1 MELAER
7 MLTTS
12 ELERIA
18 SMTDAVITYDSESVN
33 PRFIWSFDVLA
44 ASEDSSSITAYRA
57 SDSGTEGSSL
67 TISAIDKIRLIAH
80 AEPHKS
86 AYVHIYNAGH
96 ITALKLKCIE
106 PADWLTILD
115 T

>member
-7 MLTTS
+7 MISPS
-12 ELERIA
+12 ELDRIS
-18 SMTDAVITYDSESVN
+18 SMTDAVITYDSENAN

-44 ASEDSSSITAYRA
+44 ASEDDSSITAYRV
-57 SDSGTEGSSL
+57 SDSGAEGSSL
-67 TISAIDKIRLIAH
+67 TITAIDKIRLIAH

-86 AYVHIYNAGH
+86 ACVHIYNAGH
-96 ITALKLKCIE
+96 ITELKLKCIE
-106 PADWLTILD
+106 PTDWLTILD